1 MQLCAQVCNKFC
13 LTGWDHFVSIKV
25 KSWELFYTDWLTSP
39 GTDTKVVHFENLQ
52 DPTTLQWNL
61 LNILD
66 FLGKQLNLYI
76 NLNTYL

>member
-1 MQLCAQVCNKFC
+1 MHLCAQVCNEFC

-39 GTDTKVVHFENLQ
+39 GTVTKVVHFENLQ
-52 DPTTLQWNL
+52 DSTTLQWNL

-66 FLGKQLNLYI
+66 FLGEYCFLIFSLKMI
-76 NLNTYL
+76 